1 MYALSHIQ
9 ELQTLDISRP
19 KSKPQTANPCCSG
32 YRTAGTVEVLVPV
45 RNVLMHH
52 FNLPLAYLHQ
62 PSLREPPLQTVLPLA
77 AAATANILIVH
88 ANE

>member
-62 PSLREPPLQTVLPLA
+62 PRVYGSLHFKRYYLSPPLPRQ
-77 AAATANILIVH
+77 IS
-88 ANE
+88 

>member
-52 FNLPLAYLHQ
+52 FNLPLAYLI
-62 PSLREPPLQTVLPLA
+62 SLGSTGASTSNGTTSRRRCHGKYPNRPCK
-77 AAATANILIVH
+77 
-88 ANE
+88 